1 MDINRM
7 TQRGQQALQSG
18 RAEAIRLG
26 HQQVDVEH
34 LLLAL
39 LDQQD
44 GLAPRLLDRA
54 GAAVPALRGR
64 VEQELAR
71 RPKVSGD
78 SEEGKVYVTQALNE
92 LLVRAD
98 DQARRL
104 KDEYVS
110 VEHLLLAMIDQGRKT
125 AAGRLLAEAGAGT
138 SAVLAAL
145 KDIRGNQRVTTDN
158 PEGQYEAL
166 RKYGNDLVEL
176 ARAGKLDPVIG
187 RDTEIRHV
195 IRILSRKTKNNP
207 VLVGEPGVGKTAI
220 VEGLAQRIVRGD
232 VPEGLKNC
240 TVFALDM
247 TALLAGAKYRG
258 EFEERLQAVLNEIK
272 AAAGRILLFIDEVH
286 TIVGAGRTEGSTDA
300 GNMLK
305 PMLARGELHCIGATT
320 LDEYRERMEKDAAL
334 ERRFQPV
341 QVDAPTVEDTVS
353 ILRGIRERFERH
365 HNVQIQ
371 DAALVSAAVLSDRYI
386 QDRFLP
392 DKAIDLLD
400 EACASIRTE
409 MDSMPAEL
417 DEATRRVTRL
427 EIEEAALKKEK
438 DRASQA
444 RLEELRRE
452 LADLRARADAM
463 RAQWQNEKRAL
474 DEIRRLREDLELA
487 RRAGDEAERA
497 YNHEKAAE
505 LRYGRIPELER
516 KLAQKQAALKKADGG
531 RALLREEVTDE
542 EIAEVVARW
551 SGIPVARLLEGERER
566 LLGLGDALNRRVIG
580 QAEAVGA
587 VADAVL
593 RARAGIKNRR
603 RPVGAFLFLGPTG
616 VGKTELARCL
626 AAELFDSEENMVR
639 IDMTEYMEKH
649 AVSRLVGA
657 PPGYIGY
664 EEGGQLTEAVRR
676 KPYSVVLLDEI
687 EKAHPDVFNILLQVL
702 DDGRLTDGHGR
713 TVSFRNAIVILTSN
727 VGSDLLAHD
736 RSDRSDPTDLS
747 PRTRAAVMEALKASF
762 RPEFLNRLDEIVLFR
777 PLGEPEIEAI
787 VRLQLEDLRR
797 RLAEQDLK
805 LDLSDKAVRW
815 IVKTGFDPVY
825 GARPL
830 KRTIQRELE
839 TPIARRIV
847 AGDFAPG
854 ATVAVDAAAE
864 KLMIR

>member
-1 MDINRM
+1 MDTGKM
-7 TQRGQQALQSG
+7 TQRAQLALQAA
-18 RAEAIRLG
+18 RAEAVRLN

-39 LDQQD
+39 MDQED
-44 GLAPRLLDRA
+44 GLIPRLLERLGVSLA
-54 GAAVPALRGR
+54 ALRSR
-64 VEQELAR
+64 VQEELER

-78 SEEGKVYVTQALNE
+78 TEEGKIYITQGLND
-92 LLVRAD
+92 LLVKAA
-98 DQARRL
+98 DQAKRL
-104 KDEYVS
+104 KDEFVS
-110 VEHLLLAMIDQGRKT
+110 VEHLLLAMTEQGRRSP
-125 AAGRLLAEAGAGT
+125 AGRLLAESGVETRAILV
-138 SAVLAAL
+138 VL
-145 KDIRGNQRVTTDN
+145 KEVRGNQRVTSDN

-166 RKYGNDLVEL
+166 TKYGSDLVAL

-187 RDTEIRHV
+187 RDSEIRDV

-207 VLVGEPGVGKTAI
+207 VLIGEPGVGKTAI
-220 VEGLAQRIVRGD
+220 VEGLAQRILRGD
-232 VPEGLKNC
+232 VPEGLKDR
-240 TVFALDM
+240 TIFSLDM
-247 TALLAGAKYRG
+247 TALMAGAKYRG
-258 EFEERLQAVLNEIK
+258 EFEERLQAVLTEIK
-272 AAAGRILLFIDEVH
+272 AAEGRIILFIDEVH

-320 LDEYRERMEKDAAL
+320 LDEYRKHMEKDAAL

-341 QVDAPTVEDTVS
+341 TVDAPNVEDTIS
-353 ILRGIRERFERH
+353 ILRGLKERFERH

-417 DEATRRVTRL
+417 DEITRRVTRL
-427 EIEEAALKKEK
+427 EIEETALKKEK
-438 DRASQA
+438 DRASQG
-444 RLEELRRE
+444 RLEELRKE

-463 RAQWQNEKRAL
+463 KAQWQNEKRLL
-474 DEIRRLREDLELA
+474 DEIRTLREDLE
-487 RRAGDEAERA
+487 AGRHAYEKAERA
-497 YNHEKAAE
+497 SDHEKAAE
-505 LRYGRIPELER
+505 LRYGRIPELEKKLQARQAQLR
-516 KLAQKQAALKKADGG
+516 KQEGG

-551 SGIPVARLLEGERER
+551 AGIPVTRLLEGERQR
-566 LLGLGDALNRRVIG
+566 LLHLGDALKRRVIG
-580 QAEAVGA
+580 QDEAVAA

-639 IDMTEYMEKH
+639 LDMSEYMEKH
-649 AVSRLVGA
+649 TVSRLVGA
-657 PPGYIGY
+657 PPGYVGY

-687 EKAHPDVFNILLQVL
+687 EKAHHDVFNVLLQVL

-713 TVSFRNAIVILTSN
+713 TVSFRNAIVIMTSN
-727 VGSDLLAHD
+727 VGAEFLAQGLSA
-736 RSDRSDPTDLS
+736 RSDKTELS
-747 PRTRAAVMEALKASF
+747 EKTRAAVMEALKAAF
-762 RPEFLNRLDEIVLFR
+762 RPEFLNRLDETVLFR
-777 PLGEPEIEAI
+777 PLGMPQIEAI
-787 VRLQLEDLRR
+787 VRLQLEDLQH
-797 RLAEQDLK
+797 RLQEQELK
-805 LDLSDKAVRW
+805 LEVTDKAVKW
-815 IVKTGFDPVY
+815 IAKAGFDPVY
-825 GARPL
+825 GARPI
-830 KRTIQRELE
+830 KRTIQREIE
-839 TPIARRIV
+839 TPVARQIV
-847 AGDFAPG
+847 SGAYAPG
-854 ATVAVDAAAE
+854 AAVTVDASE
-864 KLMIR
+864 KGLKIG